1 MDVGTHLL
9 IAQILKTII
18 GFGVT
23 GAVILGLGF
32 LVFPSTRA
40 VLASWLHGRR
50 RDELDGDSV
59 LAQLAT
65 ANAQLAALRGEV
77 YALRCEV
84 AGVQAL
90 HAEPRPA
97 ALPAGRAGPSVS

>member
-1 MDVGTHLL
+1 MDAGTHLV
-9 IAQILKTII
+9 IAEILKNII

-23 GAVILGLGF
+23 GVVILGLAF

-40 VLASWLHGRR
+40 VLASWLHGLR
-50 RDELDGDSV
+50 RDELDADAV

-65 ANAQLAALRGEV
+65 ANAQLAALRSEV

-84 AGVQAL
+84 AGAQGL
-90 HAEPRPA
+90 HVEARLA
-97 ALPAGRAGPSVS
+97 SLPPGSS